1 MDFSGGVAG
10 HRGHLDPSAGREVV
24 FCHNCSNEWYNDE
37 HGLQCPR
44 CRSEICEIITPEND
58 PRDIRSDSPDNDVL
72 RGGHFGPHDF
82 GRPGRDHYDDPDE
95 EDIED
100 HIHSGANVHTGPGGF
115 MWSQRT
121 FRNPERQRDDPTRG
135 PGQQSPIDPSGEQEI
150 FQRFQETLNM
160 LTGFPMGPAGR
171 SNREALF
178 GGGGGSEGAL
188 GSGFGTGART
198 TTYRSPSG
206 HTSFTITTGAVP
218 MRPGARGADP
228 DDDFDMVLG
237 NLLGGGGI
245 RPPRM
250 ATPGL
255 EGGLQNLFSILLG
268 PGGPNAVH
276 GDAVYSQEALD
287 RIITQLMETN
297 PQSNAA
303 PPASEAAIE
312 KLEKKR
318 IDKEMMGDN
327 GKAECTI
334 CIDEMQL
341 GDEVTVLPCKHWFHG
356 ECVTLWLKEH
366 NTCPVCRAPIEQRDG
381 NNNGGSS
388 SSGDNG
394 NGGGSSGQQH
404 RSSSLGGGGGSR
416 FGFGGLFGSSEPWS
430 QAGGS
435 GSGSS
440 TSQNHHVRG
449 ARTPEER
456 ERRLNAIRNLA
467 GPSSYGQ
474 DPPESQPSQRR
485 DSWSPT
491 SPDPRAS
498 ASARNRSPPEYF
510 RQRSGRMNSSGFMSG
525 DNPQRSSRSSNTPSG
540 NGSGGSSS
548 NPLSWLR
555 DRFTGTN
562 SNNGN
567 NGNDGSGNYS
577 SGNTSRRRS

>member
-1 MDFSGGVAG
+1 
-10 HRGHLDPSAGREVV
+10 
-24 FCHNCSNEWYNDE
+24 
-37 HGLQCPR
+37 
-44 CRSEICEIITPEND
+44 
-58 PRDIRSDSPDNDVL
+58 
-72 RGGHFGPHDF
+72 
-82 GRPGRDHYDDPDE
+82 
-95 EDIED
+95 
-100 HIHSGANVHTGPGGF
+100 
-115 MWSQRT
+115 
-121 FRNPERQRDDPTRG
+121 
-135 PGQQSPIDPSGEQEI
+135 
-150 FQRFQETLNM
+150 M
-160 LTGFPMGPAGR
+160 LTGFPLGPAGR
-171 SNREALF
+171 SNRETLF
-178 GGGGGSEGAL
+178 GGGGGGEGATGSGL
-188 GSGFGTGART
+188 GSGART

-228 DDDFDMVLG
+228 DDDFDMYGHPLHRMPGLPAVTFVALG
-237 NLLGGGGI
+237 PNTDNRPRVFGNILGGGGI

-250 ATPGL
+250 ANPGL

-268 PGGPNAVH
+268 PGGPHAVH

-312 KLEKKR
+312 KLQKKQ

-356 ECVTLWLKEH
+356 ECVVLWLKEH

-381 NNNGGSS
+381 NNSGGNSGGGDNDNRGSS
-388 SSGDNG
+388 N
-394 NGGGSSGQQH
+394 GQQH
-404 RSSSLGGGGGSR
+404 RRSSLGGGGAR
-416 FGFGGLFGSSEPWS
+416 FGFGGLFGASEPWS
-430 QAGGS
+430 QTGGS
-435 GSGSS
+435 GSASPG
-440 TSQNHHVRG
+440 SQNYQGRS

-456 ERRLNAIRNLA
+456 ERRLNTIRNLA

-474 DPPESQPSQRR
+474 APPDSPRSQRR

-498 ASARNRSPPEYF
+498 TSARNRSPPGSY
-510 RQRSGRMNSSGFMSG
+510 RPRTGRLNSSGFVSG
-525 DNPQRSSRSSNTPSG
+525 DNSQRSSRSSNTSG
-540 NGSGGSSS
+540 ANGSGGSSS

-555 DRFTGTN
+555 DRITGNN
-562 SNNGN
+562 SNSNNNNNGN
-567 NGNDGSGNYS
+567 NGNNGNGNGGSANSS
-577 SGNTSRRRS
+577 SGNGSRRRS

>member
-37 HGLQCPR
+37 HGLECPR

-58 PRDIRSDSPDNDVL
+58 PRDIPPESSNSDIL
-72 RGGHFGPHDF
+72 RGAHFGPHDF

-95 EDIED
+95 EDIEEFE
-100 HIHSGANVHTGPGGF
+100 SLGNTVETGPGGF

-121 FRNPERQRDDPTRG
+121 YRNPERQRDDPTRG
-135 PGQQSPIDPSGEQEI
+135 PGHQSPVDPSGEQEI

-160 LTGFPMGPAGR
+160 LTGFPLGPAGR
-171 SNREALF
+171 SNRETLF
-178 GGGGGSEGAL
+178 GGGDGNAT
-188 GSGFGTGART
+188 GTGPRT

-218 MRPGARGADP
+218 VRAGGRGTDP
-228 DDDFDMVLG
+228 DDDFDMVFG
-237 NLLGGGGI
+237 NLLGGGGL
-245 RPPRM
+245 RPPR
-250 ATPGL
+250 AANPGL

-268 PGGPNAVH
+268 PGGPHAVH

-287 RIITQLMETN
+287 RIITQLMEAN

-303 PPASEAAIE
+303 PPASEAAIQ
-312 KLEKKR
+312 KLDKKR
-318 IDKEMMGDN
+318 IDKEMMDDN

-334 CIDEMQL
+334 CIDEMHL

-356 ECVTLWLKEH
+356 DCVTLWLKEH

-381 NNNGGSS
+381 NNNGGNG

-394 NGGGSSGQQH
+394 NGGSSSGPQQ
-404 RSSSLGGGGGSR
+404 RRSSLGGGGGGSGTR
-416 FGFGGLFGSSEPWS
+416 FGFGPLFGASEPWS
-430 QAGGS
+430 SSGGS

-440 TSQNHHVRG
+440 GSQNHHGRG

-474 DPPESQPSQRR
+474 APPESPRPQRR

-491 SPDPRAS
+491 SPSSRAL
-498 ASARNRSPPEYF
+498 ASARNRSPPGY
-510 RQRSGRMNSSGFMSG
+510 RQRPVRTNTSDFMSG
-525 DNPQRSSRSSNTPSG
+525 DSSQRSSRSSNNSG
-540 NGSGGSSS
+540 TNSGGGPSS

-555 DRFTGTN
+555 DRFTGN
-562 SNNGN
+562 NNGN
-567 NGNDGSGNYS
+567 TGNGNSS
-577 SGNTSRRRS
+577 SGNGSRRRS